1 MPAWGTSEP
10 QIRRNGHRLDQRE
23 EGVAFPELINVC
35 TLPHLIPVVK
45 RDDAVIIGRG
55 NAVRNDTVP
64 QPAGQLANVQVAMDA
79 LLVAKCP
86 VRLAQPVA

>member
-10 QIRRNGHRLDQRE
+10 QIRRNGHRVDQRE
-23 EGVAFPELINVC
+23 EGVAIPELINVYK
-35 TLPHLIPVVK
+35 LPHLIPVVK
-45 RDDAVIIGRG
+45 RDDAVTIGCG

-64 QPAGQLANVQVAMDA
+64 QLANVQVATDA
-79 LLVAKCP
+79 PQVAKCP